1 MRLEESWG
9 LLGMKS
15 NWKEIRL
22 GDVAEI
28 KGGKRLPKGKQLSS
42 IPNNHPYI
50 KVKNMGQQKV
60 LQLNSEYEYVDD
72 ETQKSISRYIVSA
85 GDILISV
92 VGTVGLVSIVG
103 ETLNNANQTENCDK
117 ITNLREIDAD
127 YLYYYLISPLGQEEI
142 HKGTVGAVQAKLP
155 LKNIQDFSII
165 CPDLIEQK
173 KIASVLSII
182 DEKIACNERIN
193 DNLLQQAGAVFNK
206 FYKESPNQ
214 QPFTSLVSV
223 LGGGTPKTG
232 NPDFWD
238 GPIPFFTPKDV
249 GTPYTFQT
257 EKYITE
263 SGLTHCNSHLYQKD
277 TTFVTARGTVGKV
290 SLAGTPMAMNQSC
303 YALASETVDPLLVY
317 FYVLKAVASL
327 KHKASGAVF
336 DAIVTR
342 DFDSETIN
350 ILSDDDSKK
359 VLSLIKPMM
368 DTIHNNSQENMRLA
382 ALRDSLLPKLMSGEL
397 DVSNLDI

>member
-173 KIASVLSII
+173 KVASVLSII

-193 DNLLQQAGAVFNK
+193 DNL
-206 FYKESPNQ
+206 
-214 QPFTSLVSV
+214 
-223 LGGGTPKTG
+223 
-232 NPDFWD
+232 
-238 GPIPFFTPKDV
+238 
-249 GTPYTFQT
+249 
-257 EKYITE
+257 
-263 SGLTHCNSHLYQKD
+263 
-277 TTFVTARGTVGKV
+277 
-290 SLAGTPMAMNQSC
+290 
-303 YALASETVDPLLVY
+303 
-317 FYVLKAVASL
+317 
-327 KHKASGAVF
+327 
-336 DAIVTR
+336 
-342 DFDSETIN
+342 
-350 ILSDDDSKK
+350 
-359 VLSLIKPMM
+359 
-368 DTIHNNSQENMRLA
+368 A
-382 ALRDSLLPKLMSGEL
+382 A
-397 DVSNLDI
+397 

>member
-1 MRLEESWG
+1 MSLKMRLEESWG

-28 KGGKRLPKGKQLSS
+28 KGGKRLPKGKQLSA

-142 HKGTVGAVQAKLP
+142 HKGTVGAVQTKLP

-173 KIASVLSII
+173 KVASVLSII

-193 DNLLQQAGAVFNK
+193 DNL
-206 FYKESPNQ
+206 
-214 QPFTSLVSV
+214 
-223 LGGGTPKTG
+223 
-232 NPDFWD
+232 
-238 GPIPFFTPKDV
+238 
-249 GTPYTFQT
+249 
-257 EKYITE
+257 
-263 SGLTHCNSHLYQKD
+263 
-277 TTFVTARGTVGKV
+277 
-290 SLAGTPMAMNQSC
+290 
-303 YALASETVDPLLVY
+303 
-317 FYVLKAVASL
+317 
-327 KHKASGAVF
+327 
-336 DAIVTR
+336 
-342 DFDSETIN
+342 
-350 ILSDDDSKK
+350 
-359 VLSLIKPMM
+359 
-368 DTIHNNSQENMRLA
+368 A
-382 ALRDSLLPKLMSGEL
+382 A
-397 DVSNLDI
+397 